1 MKTRLADSLRA
12 FARIADRIIL
22 GCFLLAG
29 LPTQAAT
36 FNVTNYGAVADDS
49 TDNTAA
55 FTACLNAIIA
65 AGGGQMFLPDGVY
78 RGRITIPPITSPTPS
93 WVAIE
98 IVGQSEPPPVWGTIG
113 SFPLRQKGT
122 IIKSLA
128 TSGAAVIS
136 AASSTFYSSF
146 SAVHVI
152 IRDLDVRTYNNPQ
165 IGGIDLQYAVQCRL
179 DNVFINTGIYNV
191 QASQPTY
198 GTKGL
203 VTPANN
209 NAALTIL
216 RNVLVTGYHT
226 GIVANE
232 HTDGDNITLGSNL
245 HGIQFVA
252 ANHASRFGR
261 VCAQRCTNNITMTGA
276 HAFTIEQLDI
286 EKTGANQTDA
296 NNAWQ
301 ANISDINDPSNLGI
315 GDIDDWVVIGDVGAV
330 SNSFTR
336 NGGSNIRT
344 RRIGST
350 APPPAPSGIN
360 GSFETPDFS
369 AVGYQEITVGATVGG
384 WTHQSGS
391 YSAWIVNENYAVPQ
405 FPAAADGDQMLEF
418 DHRSSPSS
426 LIYRSVGTTTVAGNV
441 TVSADFALRNFN
453 AGPPIPNAGFR
464 LLLLSGTPAN
474 FTTLADSGVLT
485 HTSVATWVER
495 SLTATNVPAGTAVFV
510 GLRANVWGTAP
521 YTATTHVFTLVDD
534 VRVVLPM
541 RLAITNFDYARA
553 TGSVSLTWNSR
564 PTTSY
569 RIVGSTGLTTW
580 NHQFGIGIGVAQDQN
595 TSDGDYITF
604 NFNLNSFLLQNEPRL
619 FFRVEEE

>member
-1 MKTRLADSLRA
+1 M
-12 FARIADRIIL
+12 
-22 GCFLLAG
+22 
-29 LPTQAAT
+29 QAAT
-36 FNVTNYGAVADDS
+36 FNVASYGAVADDS

-55 FTACLNAIIA
+55 FSACLNAIIT
-65 AGGGQMFLPDGVY
+65 AGGGQMYLPDGIY
-78 RGRITIPPITSPTPS
+78 RGRIAIPPVSSATPS
-93 WVAIE
+93 WIAIE

-122 IIKSLA
+122 IVKSLA

-136 AASSTFYSSF
+136 AASSTFYSNF
-146 SAVHVI
+146 SGVHVI
-152 IRDLDVRTYNNPQ
+152 IRNLDVRTYNNPQ
-165 IGGIDLQYAVQCRL
+165 IGGIDLRYAVQCRL
-179 DNVFINTGIYNV
+179 DNVFINTGLYNV

-203 VTPANN
+203 ITPANN
-209 NAALTIL
+209 NAALTVL
-216 RNVLVTGYHT
+216 RNVMVTGYHT
-226 GIVANE
+226 GIMANE

-245 HGIQFVA
+245 HGIQFDT

-286 EKTGANQTDA
+286 EKTGPGQTDA

-301 ANISDINDPSNLGI
+301 ANVFDINDPGNLGI
-315 GDIDDWVVIGDVGAV
+315 GDIDDWVVIGNVGAV
-330 SNSFTR
+330 DNFTR

-350 APPPAPSGIN
+350 APTPPPSTIN
-360 GSFETPDFS
+360 GSFEAPDVS
-369 AVGYQEITVGATVGG
+369 AVGYQEIPMGATVGG

-426 LIYRSVGTTTVAGNV
+426 LIYRSAGTTAVTGNV

-521 YTATTHVFTLVDD
+521 YTSTTHVFSLVDD
-534 VRVVLPM
+534 VRVLLPM
-541 RLAITNFDYARA
+541 RLAITDFDYARA
-553 TGSVSLTWNSR
+553 TGAVTLTWNSR
-564 PTTSY
+564 PTSSY
-569 RIVGSTGLTTW
+569 RVVGSTGLTTW
-580 NHQFGIGIGVAQDQN
+580 NHQFGSGIGVAQDQN
-595 TSDGDYITF
+595 ASDGDYITY

-619 FFRVEEE
+619 FFRVEE